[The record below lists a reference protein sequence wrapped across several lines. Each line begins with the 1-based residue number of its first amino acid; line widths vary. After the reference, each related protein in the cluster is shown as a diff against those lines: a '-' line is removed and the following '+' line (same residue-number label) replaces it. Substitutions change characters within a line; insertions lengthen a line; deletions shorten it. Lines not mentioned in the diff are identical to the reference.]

1 MRKISLAAAPRRPWK
16 NGGGETRELAVA
28 PPGAGLDDFD
38 WRISCAQV
46 ASGGPFSAFAGV
58 DRSLLLLEGAGLRLD
73 FAGGAPVE
81 LGKDCA
87 PLQFAGEQAVSA
99 ALLAGPVGDF
109 NVMTRRARWRHRLQV
124 LTLHGRQFLRRE
136 AELELFYCAAGRLDG
151 WLADARPFALA
162 AGEGLLFGA
171 SAAAGAAASAAADA
185 AADAA
190 TLATVGAAVPAD
202 AGGLLLFEASAP
214 TRLLRVQLWRR

>member
-16 NGGGETRELAVA
+16 NGGGETRELVVA

-46 ASGGPFSAFAGV
+46 ASGGPFSAFPGV
-58 DRSLLLLEGAGLRLD
+58 DRSLLVLEGAGLRLD
-73 FAGGAPVE
+73 FGAGEALE
-81 LGKDCA
+81 LDA
-87 PLQFAGEQAVSA
+87 AAVPLQFAGEQPVTAE
-99 ALLAGPVGDF
+99 LLAGPVGDF
-109 NVMTRRARWRHRLQV
+109 NVMTRRARWCHRLQV
-124 LTLHGRQFLRRE
+124 LVLHGRQFLRRE
-136 AELELFYCAAGRLDG
+136 AELELLYCAAGRIDG
-151 WLADARPFALA
+151 WLADARPFVLA

-171 SAAAGAAASAAADA
+171 SAAASAAAGAAADA
-185 AADAA
+185 AADAT
-190 TLATVGAAVPAD
+190 TLATEGAAVPAD